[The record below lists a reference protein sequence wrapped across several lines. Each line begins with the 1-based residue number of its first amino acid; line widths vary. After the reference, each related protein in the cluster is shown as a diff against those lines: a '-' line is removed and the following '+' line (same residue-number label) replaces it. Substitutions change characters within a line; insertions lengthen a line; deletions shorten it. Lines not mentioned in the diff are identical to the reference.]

1 MIAGVTAKGGIV
13 VEEPGML
20 TTVQD
25 LGRWGWQ
32 HDGVSVSGA
41 MDPRSHRRANRLV
54 GNRDEAAT
62 LEVTLTGPVLRFE
75 QACRIAV
82 SGAEFELFLDDYR
95 VSCDTVLRA
104 EPGQVLR
111 FGRRTDGARA
121 YVAVAA
127 GVDVPRVLGSRST
140 HLGSGMGGLEGRA
153 LRRGDRLRIGPPS
166 APDPTAEAAM
176 PAALAPRPPVGGGS
190 RVRMLPGPHCD
201 LFRGADPLAML
212 AAARYRI
219 RPESDRMG
227 YRLEGAAI
235 AGCDIG
241 GLPHGFLSHAVP
253 AGSVQAPPDGG
264 VIVAMADRHTA
275 GGYPRIAMVITAD
288 LPKLGQL
295 APGDW
300 IEFVPCDMKEAR
312 VRLASEEQEWSRG

>member
-1 MIAGVTAKGGIV
+1 MAAGNPKGGIV
-13 VEEPGML
+13 VEEAGML

-41 MDPRSHRRANRLV
+41 MDPRAHRRANRLV

-62 LEVTLTGPVLRFE
+62 LEVTLSGPVLRFE
-75 QACRIAV
+75 QPCRIAV

-95 VSCDTVLRA
+95 VSSDTVLRA
-104 EPGQVLR
+104 GCGQVLR

-121 YVAVAA
+121 YVAVAG
-127 GVDVPRVLGSRST
+127 GVGVPPVLGSRST
-140 HLGSGMGGLEGRA
+140 HLGSRVGGFEGRA
-153 LRRGDRLRIGPPS
+153 LRRGDRLPVG
-166 APDPTAEAAM
+166 
-176 PAALAPRPPVGGGS
+176 PAAPPDTTVAGKTPAARASRRPVGGGA
-190 RVRMLPGPHCD
+190 RIHVLPGPHCD
-201 LFRGADPLAML
+201 LFPGTDPVATL
-212 AAARYRI
+212 AAGRYRI

-241 GLPHGFLSHAVP
+241 GLPQGFLSHAVP
-253 AGSVQAPPDGG
+253 AGSIQAPPDGG

-288 LPKLGQL
+288 LPRLGQL
-295 APGDW
+295 TPGDW
-300 IEFVPCDMKEAR
+300 IEFVPCDMDEAR
-312 VRLASEEQEWSRG
+312 SRLAAAEQE